1 MASAVT
7 PPRQLAPTV
16 GQIEALEGVYIR
28 TGSGERVLSGLI
40 AKIGEFTFVSDNAGC
55 FAGKPFPEHGFLMM
69 LGSFV
74 TYVAVEAV
82 CEYPAQVLVAEDP
95 PSFRAALGQR
105 SARPGSSVEVMM
117 TGASAGAG
125 KGDAGNSIPEE
136 LITPTDPVDRPTRT
150 AKFPKEKPDPVGPLG
165 MSSRDAPLED
175 VLEKLARPV
184 APGANVELT
193 IAQLEAERLR
203 LQREARLVV
212 ESRQAF
218 DRDMREYNAANG
230 ITDGFTPVA
239 PHPRKR
245 VDLRNRGK
253 DLNDELARAA

>member
-16 GQIEALEGVYIR
+16 GQAVALARVSIR
-28 TGSGERVLSGLI
+28 TGSVTSSGVRVRSGLVCNY
-40 AKIGEFTFVSDNAGC
+40 GGFTFISDNAGC
-55 FAGKPFPEHGFLMM
+55 FANKPFPADGFLMT

-74 TYVAVEAV
+74 TYVTTEPVR
-82 CEYPAQVLVAEDP
+82 EYPAQVLVAEDP
-95 PSFRAALGQR
+95 PSFRAALGRR

-136 LITPTDPVDRPTRT
+136 LITPTDPVDKPTRMT
-150 AKFPKEKPDPVGPLG
+150 KFPKEKPDPVGPLG
-165 MSSRDAPLED
+165 MSSREAPLED

-193 IAQLEAERLR
+193 IA
-203 LQREARLVV
+203 
-212 ESRQAF
+212 
-218 DRDMREYNAANG
+218 
-230 ITDGFTPVA
+230 
-239 PHPRKR
+239 
-245 VDLRNRGK
+245 
-253 DLNDELARAA
+253 